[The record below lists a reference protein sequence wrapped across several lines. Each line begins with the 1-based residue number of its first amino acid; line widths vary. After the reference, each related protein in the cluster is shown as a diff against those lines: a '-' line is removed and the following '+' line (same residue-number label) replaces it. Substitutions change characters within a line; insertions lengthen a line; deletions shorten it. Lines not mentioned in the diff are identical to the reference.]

1 MRSGQAEACLGGSRK
16 KPQCDDPEVRGI
28 LDAGAGIESPAW
40 IYNEFADVTLGDKRL
55 DKRLIKTAGFLGSA
69 PLCPINQACL
79 DWRSVKAAYRM
90 FDNPRATPAGIRA
103 PHIAA
108 TIRRMV
114 AVAAEGTKTLL
125 VASDTAFISYAHP
138 NVTGI
143 GPIGKNNDEGRGLVM
158 HGALVMTTEG
168 APLGLLHQNIWARE
182 DVPEEGRQEKIER
195 LQQTPIEEKESFK
208 WLCASRE
215 VHLYTPPGCK
225 VVMLCDREGDVYEHL
240 VDLMEHKV
248 SYVIRARC
256 DRRLVPEDNEGS
268 AQMHEA
274 LAAAEELGTM
284 EVKVPGNGKRKTR
297 TATVG
302 IKVAEVTI
310 KAPQRRGR
318 AKDSCSSE
326 EVTVRLVGATE
337 ISTPPEGE
345 GAISWVLLSNL
356 MVPDFEAAKEK
367 VLWYSHRFG
376 IETFHRVLK
385 SGLKVE
391 DCRLETGE
399 RLARHLTL
407 CSVIAVR
414 MMNVAYLAREKPQLP
429 ASTAFSEEELEAM
442 HVLTR
447 EGAPPKEPPTLKEA
461 VRMVGKIGG
470 HLGRKSDAEPGM
482 TVMWRGWLQLYI
494 AARVVSRLRRAGMI
508 NSS

>member
-1 MRSGQAEACLGGSRK
+1 MDSSRK
-16 KPQCDDPEVRGI
+16 NAQCDDPEVRAI

-40 IYNEFADVTLGDKRL
+40 IYNEFADVNLGDKRL
-55 DKRLIKTAGFLGSA
+55 DKRLIRTAGFLGSA
-69 PLCPINQACL
+69 PLSPINQACL

-90 FDNPRATPAGIRA
+90 FDNPKATPASIRA

-108 TIRRMV
+108 TVRRMV
-114 AVAAEGTKTLL
+114 AVAAEGTRTVL
-125 VASDTAFISYAHP
+125 VASDTAFISYTHP
-138 NVTGI
+138 KVTGI
-143 GPIGKNNDEGRGLVM
+143 GPVGKSNDDGRGLVM
-158 HGALVMTTEG
+158 HSGLVMTTEG
-168 APLGLLHQNIWARE
+168 VPLGLLHQNIWARD

-195 LQQTPIEEKESFK
+195 LQQTPIEAKESFK

-215 VHLYTPPGCK
+215 AHQHTPPGCK
-225 VVMLCDREGDVYEHL
+225 VVMLCDREGDVYEHI
-240 VDLMEHKV
+240 VDLMEHKG
-248 SYVIRARC
+248 SYVIRARS
-256 DRRLVPEDNEGS
+256 DRRLVPEDNDGS
-268 AQMHEA
+268 EQMHEA

-297 TATVG
+297 IATVG
-302 IKVAEVTI
+302 IKVAQVTI
-310 KAPQRRGR
+310 KAPQRRGP

-326 EVTVRLVGATE
+326 AVTVTLVGATE
-337 ISTPPEGE
+337 ISSPPEGE
-345 GAISWVLLSNL
+345 AAISWVLLTNL
-356 MVPDFEAAKEK
+356 LVPDFEAGKEK
-367 VLWYSHRFG
+367 VLWYSYRFG

-399 RLARHLTL
+399 RLARHLAL

-429 ASTAFSEEELEAM
+429 ASTAFSEAELEAM

-447 EGAPPKEPPTLKEA
+447 EGPPPKQPPTLKEA
-461 VRMVGKIGG
+461 VRMVAKIGG
-470 HLGRKSDAEPGM
+470 HLGRKRDAEPGM

-494 AARVVSRLRRAGMI
+494 AARVVSRMRRAGMV